1 MNRLIQMRRG
11 IMAGVKGRSGGARSG
26 AGRKPNE
33 IERKH
38 RTVYCNSLE
47 FKGLKNVLT
56 VLKELDKANKRLTKS
71 KGNADEYKAA
81 LNHVVLVRKALCNL
95 KLGELIPGL
104 DLNKN
109 WNEAGEN
116 DE

>member
-1 MNRLIQMRRG
+1 
-11 IMAGVKGRSGGARSG
+11 MAGVKGRSGGARPG

-38 RTVYCNSLE
+38 RTVYCNTSE

-56 VLKELDKANKRLTKS
+56 ALKKLDKANKMLAKS
-71 KGNADEYKAA
+71 KGNADEYNAA
-81 LNHVVLVRKALCNL
+81 LNHVILVREDLCNL

-109 WNEAGEN
+109 WNEAGKD

>member
-1 MNRLIQMRRG
+1 
-11 IMAGVKGRSGGARSG
+11 MAGVKGRSGGARPG

-56 VLKELDKANKRLTKS
+56 VLKELDKANKRLAKS
-71 KGNADEYKAA
+71 KGCPRIIRTGILVCFRTPFVTDPRKSPAKA
-81 LNHVVLVRKALCNL
+81 VRPREPITIRSAPSRSASPA
-95 KLGELIPGL
+95 I
-104 DLNKN
+104 
-109 WNEAGEN
+109 
-116 DE
+116 

>member
-1 MNRLIQMRRG
+1 
-11 IMAGVKGRSGGARSG
+11 MAGVKGRSGGVRPG

-56 VLKELDKANKRLTKS
+56 VLKELDKANKRLAKS
-71 KGNADEYKAA
+71 KGNVDEYNAA
-81 LNHVVLVRKALCNL
+81 LNHAVLVREALCNL